1 MASLGPTFGR
11 GAMTNHWADI
21 KNADL
26 ILIMGGNA
34 AEAHP
39 CGFKWVTEAKA
50 KRGAKLVV
58 VDPRF
63 TRSAAV
69 ADYYAPIRA
78 GADIAFLGGVI
89 NYLLSNNKI
98 HHEYVKNYT
107 NSSFLIN
114 PEYGFKDGLFTGYD
128 EAKRSYAKA
137 SWSYQ
142 MDGQFA
148 KVDPTLQDPN
158 CVFQHMKRHFARYT
172 PDMVSSITG
181 TPKDQFLKICE
192 MMAGTAAGN
201 KTMTIL
207 YALGWTQHSKGS
219 ENIRT
224 MAMIQLLLGNM
235 GMAGGGVNALRGH
248 ANVQGITDMCTYS
261 QVLPGYLSA
270 PNQTDTNYTVYRD
283 KRTPK
288 ALRPNQMNFPQN
300 FPKWFNS
307 LMKAWYGD
315 KATKENDFAFD
326 YLPKSDGAYDILD
339 IFERMH
345 QGKMNGFICSGFNPL
360 AAVANKNKIGA
371 ALAKLKYLV
380 VIDPLATET
389 GEFWKN
395 YGEFN
400 DVDSSKIQTEV
411 IRLPATC
418 FAEQDGTFTNSSRV
432 IQWHWKGADGPGESK
447 SDQEIIAALF
457 MKLRNMYKTQGGAYS
472 EPIMNLTW
480 NYKNPMFPAADELLR
495 EISGKTMVQIKDPA
509 GNVLLEPGDQLTGFA
524 QLRDDGGTACG
535 NWIYSG
541 SWNKQGNMTAR
552 RDPSETS
559 DQNLGQSAN
568 WGFAWPA
575 NRRILY
581 NRASTDMNGKPWDEK
596 RAVIKWLGD
605 KWGGNDIPDMRPNA
619 KPEENVMPF
628 IMTQEGVARLF
639 APQMAEGPFPEHY
652 EPFESPLAANPMHPK
667 HPKVKSNPAARVFK
681 GDLESFG
688 SAKDYPYVA
697 TTYRLVEHFH
707 YWTKHSELNAI
718 VQPEAIVEISEGLAK
733 ERGIKSGDKV
743 KVTSSRGFVKA
754 KAVVTKRMKG
764 MTVDGKT
771 VYHVGIPIH
780 YGFKGVAKP
789 SQLAN
794 SLTPFVGDA
803 NSQTPEFKAFLVNI
817 EKA

>member
-1 MASLGPTFGR
+1 
-11 GAMTNHWADI
+11 MTNHWADI
-21 KNADL
+21 KNADV
-26 ILIMGGNA
+26 IVIMGGNA

-39 CGFKWVTEAKA
+39 CGFKYVVEAKA

-69 ADYYAPIRA
+69 ADYYAPIRV

-107 NSSFLIN
+107 NAAFLIN

-128 EAKRSYAKA
+128 EAKRSYSKA
-137 SWSYQ
+137 TWTYQ
-142 MDGQFA
+142 MDGQYA

-158 CVFQHMKRHFARYT
+158 CVFQHMKRHFSRYT
-172 PDMVSSITG
+172 PDMVSKVTG
-181 TPKDQFLKICE
+181 TPKDQFLKVCE
-192 MMAGTAAGN
+192 MMASTAAGN

-207 YALGWTQHSKGS
+207 YALGWTQHSIGS

-248 ANVQGITDMCTYS
+248 ANVQGITDMCLYS

-270 PNQTDTNYTVYRD
+270 PNQSDTSYTVYRD

-380 VIDPLATET
+380 VIDPLETET
-389 GEFWKN
+389 SEFWKN

-400 DVDSSKIQTEV
+400 DVDSSSIQTEV
-411 IRLPATC
+411 FRLPATC
-418 FAEQDGTFTNSSRV
+418 FAEQDGSFTNSGRV
-432 IQWHWKGADGPGESK
+432 IQWHWKAADGPGESK

-457 MKLRNMYKTQGGAYS
+457 MKLRNMYKAQGGANPA
-472 EPIMNLTW
+472 PILNLTW

-509 GNVLLEPGDQLTGFA
+509 GKVVLEPGDQLTGFA

-581 NRASTDMNGKPWDEK
+581 NRASADMNGKPWDEK
-596 RAVIKWLGD
+596 RAVLKWLGD

-639 APQMAEGPFPEHY
+639 APAMAEGPFPEHY
-652 EPFESPLAANPMHPK
+652 EPFESPLAANPMHPNN
-667 HPKVKSNPAARVFK
+667 PKAKSNPAARVYK
-681 GDLESFG
+681 GDMASFG
-688 SAKDYPYVA
+688 NSKDYPYVA

-707 YWTKHSELNAI
+707 YWTKHAELNAI
-718 VQPEAIVEISEGLAK
+718 VQPEAIVEISEALAK

-743 KVTSSRGFVKA
+743 KVTSARGFVKA

-764 MTVDGKT
+764 LDVDGKK

-794 SLTPFVGDA
+794 TLTPFVGDA

-817 EKA
+817 EKV